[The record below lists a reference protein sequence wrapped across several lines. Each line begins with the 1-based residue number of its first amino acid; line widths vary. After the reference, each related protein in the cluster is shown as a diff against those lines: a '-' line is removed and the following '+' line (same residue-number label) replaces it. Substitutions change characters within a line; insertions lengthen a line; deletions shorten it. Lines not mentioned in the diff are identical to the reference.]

1 MAASRAAL
9 YGLRHSS
16 CGCTPQD
23 NKLACISVREDKI
36 KGDTRTYLKGRQLQ
50 TVKFATCHP
59 SVGDEEIGEAEIG
72 ELLVSRGGIRP
83 KINIFGLGIRVGQ
96 VVPSRDK
103 PVSVEVGLPQDEG
116 AVSTGADRD
125 TRGGHRCVGVRVGC
139 WEVST
144 DQWPALYPVSMTHS
158 NPHGL
163 RGSVSISQQNPLRL
177 RWMSKTTQWTTHSLI
192 LCPISFPIFID

>member
-1 MAASRAAL
+1 M
-9 YGLRHSS
+9 
-16 CGCTPQD
+16 
-23 NKLACISVREDKI
+23 SVREGI
-36 KGDTRTYLKGRQLQ
+36 RVEIRETYLKGRQLQ
-50 TVKFATCHP
+50 AVQLATRHP
-59 SVGDEEIGEAEIG
+59 SVGDEEVGEAEIG
-72 ELLVSRGGIRP
+72 ELLLRRNVVGP
-83 KINIFGLGIRVGQ
+83 KINIFGLGIRTGQ

-116 AVSTGADRD
+116 AIGTRADGD
-125 TRGGHRCVGVRVGC
+125 TRGGHRCTGVRVGC

-158 NPHGL
+158 NPQEV

-192 LCPISFPIFID
+192 LCPTSFPILID